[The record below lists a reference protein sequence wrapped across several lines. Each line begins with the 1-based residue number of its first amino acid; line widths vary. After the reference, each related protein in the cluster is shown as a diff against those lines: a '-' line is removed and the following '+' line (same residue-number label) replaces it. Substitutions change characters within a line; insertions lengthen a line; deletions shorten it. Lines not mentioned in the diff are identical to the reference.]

1 VVVYNP
7 EQAQRDRAR
16 REKILARL
24 EQELE
29 ALGDLTGKRHKKAV
43 CALVAHRTLGRYL
56 KELKSGALRIDRA
69 KVRAEE
75 RLDGKY
81 LLSSSD
87 ESLSAEEIAWG
98 YKQLQEVE
106 RAFRSLK
113 QTLELRPMYHR
124 KEERIRTHVT
134 LCWLA
139 LLLVR
144 VLERE
149 SGESWERARR
159 VLDRIH
165 LLEVE
170 TPEGRMLQRTELTEE
185 QRELLKGLGMKPP
198 PRVERVELTPAGL

>member
-1 VVVYNP
+1 M
-7 EQAQRDRAR
+7 
-16 REKILARL
+16 
-24 EQELE
+24 
-29 ALGDLTGKRHKKAV
+29 GDLTRKRHKKAV

-87 ESLSAEEIAWG
+87 ESLTAEEIALG

-106 RAFRSLK
+106 RAFRTVK

-144 VLERE
+144 IIERE
-149 SGESWERARR
+149 SGQSWERVQR
-159 VLDRIH
+159 VLERIH
-165 LLEVE
+165 LGEWE
-170 TPEGRMLQRTELTEE
+170 TREGRILQRTELREE
-185 QRELLKGLGMKPP
+185 QRELLKGLGIKPP
-198 PRVERVELTPAGL
+198 PRVEKVELTPPEL

>member
-7 EQAQRDRAR
+7 ERAHRDKAR
-16 REKILARL
+16 RERILARL
-24 EQELE
+24 EQELA
-29 ALGDLTGKRHKKAV
+29 ALGELSGKRHKKAV

-56 KELKSGALRIDRA
+56 KELKSGALRVDQA
-69 KVRAEE
+69 KVRSEE

-87 ESLSAEEIAWG
+87 ESLTAEEIALG

-113 QTLELRPMYHR
+113 QTLELRPMYHH

-144 VLERE
+144 ILERE
-149 SGESWERARR
+149 SGQSWERVRR
-159 VLDRIH
+159 ILERIH

-170 TPEGRMLQRTELTEE
+170 TREGRILQRTELTEE

-198 PRVERVELTPAGL
+198 RVEKVELTPPEL